1 MNFRTKKY
9 YENRI
14 AKLKTH
20 GEMINDKF
28 IKKAH
33 RWLKKL
39 M

>member
-1 MNFRTKKY
+1 MNFRIKEH

-14 AKLKTH
+14 AKLKAH
-20 GEMINDKF
+20 GEMINDKL

-33 RWLKKL
+33 MQLKKL